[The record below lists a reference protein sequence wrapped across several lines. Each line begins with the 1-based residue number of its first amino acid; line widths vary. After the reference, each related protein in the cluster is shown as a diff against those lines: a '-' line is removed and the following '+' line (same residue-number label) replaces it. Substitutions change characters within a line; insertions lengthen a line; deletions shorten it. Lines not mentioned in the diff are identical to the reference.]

1 MGKGER
7 VSVKKGNARYVKLW
21 LTGVAV
27 IAAGLLC
34 FFVLYRFS
42 AMAAAVRGVLGI
54 LSPFLF
60 GGVLAYLLSPACGW
74 FEGRLLALLP
84 REKRRSAKLARTLSI
99 LLTLLAAVLV
109 LCALLLLV
117 VPQVCWSV
125 IEIVSALPGQ
135 LVAANNWLHTVLKNQ
150 PELQV
155 YWDSLSSYAVERL
168 NSWMQTDLLPT
179 AQTLLTG
186 LGGQLAGAVALLK
199 NLLLGLIVSVYLLAG
214 RKRFA
219 AQAKL
224 ALHGIFPAKWAGL
237 IEEEVRYADQMFSG
251 FLIGKLLDSAII
263 GVICFAVTALMGFQS
278 ALLVSVV
285 VGVTNVIPFFGPFIG
300 AIPCAVLLLLEN
312 PLHCLSFIIF
322 IVILQQVDGN
332 IIGPKILGNST
343 GLSSFWVLFAILL
356 FGGLWGFFGMIVG
369 VPLFAVIYDIARRL
383 IFYLLKKRDSQG
395 LIKEYSARF
404 ADPPPQEAGGR
415 KEDGAGG

>member
-1 MGKGER
+1 M
-7 VSVKKGNARYVKLW
+7 KKGNARYVKLW
-21 LTGVAV
+21 LT
-27 IAAGLLC
+27 
-34 FFVLYRFS
+34 
-42 AMAAAVRGVLGI
+42 
-54 LSPFLF
+54 
-60 GGVLAYLLSPACGW
+60 
-74 FEGRLLALLP
+74 
-84 REKRRSAKLARTLSI
+84 REKRRSAKLARALSI

>member
-1 MGKGER
+1 M
-7 VSVKKGNARYVKLW
+7 KKENAKYVKLW
-21 LTGVAV
+21 LTGVAI

-42 AMAAAVRGVLGI
+42 AMAAAVRAFLGI

-74 FEGRLLALLP
+74 FEQRLAAMLP
-84 REKRRSAKLARTLSI
+84 RGKGSGAKLARTLSI
-99 LLTLLAAVLV
+99 PLTLLAALLV
-109 LCALLLLV
+109 LGALLLLV
-117 VPQVCWSV
+117 VPRLCWSV

-135 LVAANNWLHTVLKNQ
+135 LAAVNSWLHTVLENQ

-168 NSWMQTDLLPT
+168 NAWMQTDLLPT

-186 LGGQLAGAVALLK
+186 LGGQLAGAVALVK

-214 RKRFA
+214 RRRFA
-219 AQAKL
+219 AQARL
-224 ALHGIFPAKWAGL
+224 ALYGLFPAKWAGL

-251 FLIGKLLDSAII
+251 FFIGKLLDSAII
-263 GVICFAVTALMGFQS
+263 GVICFVATAVMGFQS

-285 VGVTNVIPFFGPFIG
+285 VGATNVIPFFGPFIG
-300 AIPCAVLLLLEN
+300 AIPCALLLLLEN

-322 IVILQQVDGN
+322 IIILQQVDGN

-383 IFYLLKKRDSQG
+383 IFYLLKKRNSQG
-395 LIKEYSARF
+395 LIHDYSARF
-404 ADPPPQEAGGR
+404 ADVPAKEADGRQEGGDSGQDNPR
-415 KEDGAGG
+415 RAP